1 VMARAIWSGAISF
14 GLVNIPVKLY
24 GAVRDRNVHF
34 HMLHESDG
42 ARVRQL
48 LVCSADGEE
57 VTLDDVVKGYEVSP
71 EQYVVVQA
79 GELDALA
86 PRATRLIE
94 VLDFV
99 DISQIDPVYYQ
110 HPYFLVP
117 DEQGARAYGLLLKAM
132 SQAGKVGIGKFVMRN
147 KQYLAALRPLGP
159 AICLETMHFADE
171 VVPAQSLEELP
182 GEVEAT
188 DRELEMARQLIDML
202 ASPFEPGRYHD
213 DYRES
218 VMELIE
224 TRAEGQE
231 YTMPAPAEEPG
242 KVIDLMSALEASLA
256 RAKEKGGKTAGGK
269 DRQDDAA
276 PKPAQAKKKRRAV

>member
-1 VMARAIWSGAISF
+1 MARAIWSGAISF

-57 VTLDDVVKGYEVSP
+57 VTLDDIVKGYEVSP
-71 EQYVVVQA
+71 DQYVVVQA

-117 DEQGARAYGLLLKAM
+117 DEQGARAYSLLLKAM
-132 SQAGKVGIGKFVMRN
+132 SDAGKVGIGKVVMRN
-147 KQYLAALRPLGP
+147 KEYLAALRPLGR

-171 VVPAQSLEELP
+171 VVPAESLEELP

-188 DRELEMARQLIDML
+188 ERELEMARQLIDML

-218 VMELIE
+218 VMDLIE
-224 TRAEGQE
+224 IRAEGQE
-231 YTMPAPAEEPG
+231 YTMPEPAEEPG
-242 KVIDLMSALEASLA
+242 EVIDLMSALEASLA
-256 RAKEKGGKTAGGK
+256 RAKEKGGKAG
-269 DRQDDAA
+269 RPAA
-276 PKPAQAKKKRRAV
+276 REAQTKKKRRAG

>member
-1 VMARAIWSGAISF
+1 MARAIWSGAISF

-57 VTLDDVVKGYEVSP
+57 VTLDDIVKGYEVSP
-71 EQYVVVQA
+71 DQYVVVQA

-99 DISQIDPVYYQ
+99 DISEIDPVYYQ

-117 DEQGARAYGLLLKAM
+117 DEQGARAYSLLLKAM
-132 SQAGKVGIGKFVMRN
+132 SDAGKVGIGKFVMRN
-147 KQYLAALRPLGP
+147 KEYLAALRPLGR

-171 VVPAQSLEELP
+171 VVSAESLEELP

-188 DRELEMARQLIDML
+188 ERELEMARKLIDML

-218 VMELIE
+218 VMDLIE

-256 RAKEKGGKTAGGK
+256 RAKEKGGKAAGGK
-269 DRQDDAA
+269 AGRATAA
-276 PKPAQAKKKRRAV
+276 PMAKKKRRAG